1 MQLFKQT
8 SVSHS
13 SSHQECCVLQGSSRR
28 WVEARKHDFH
38 SVSATELLFLF
49 IKPYKPTAFIH
60 SELKDRERGGKKK
73 EPYLLP
79 LQNVVLI
86 CWAFAVSNG
95 ALKEM
100 RAGLV
105 NPLTLPLP
113 LWKISAF
120 PPRLPEVCISS
131 SALFISPVWDRV
143 KFKASSAAGERTQ
156 AAGLLECM
164 NHS

>member
-28 WVEARKHDFH
+28 WAETRKHDLH
-38 SVSATELLFLF
+38 SVSATELVFFFF
-49 IKPYKPTAFIH
+49 IKPCKPTAFIY
-60 SELKDRERGGKKK
+60 SKLKDREKKKK

-79 LQNVVLI
+79 LLNVVLI
-86 CWAFAVSNG
+86 CWAFGVSNG
-95 ALKEM
+95 ARKEM